1 MLENCNF
8 FPPDYLNYV
17 NSKQVTVKILYGT
30 MVPVGISQND
40 FIYKYFL
47 TKMKTI
53 IMCFQLST
61 FNINV
66 KDIKSMDK
74 LILRNIVGH
83 YQGG

>member
-30 MVPVGISQND
+30 MVPVGIFHND

>member
-1 MLENCNF
+1 
-8 FPPDYLNYV
+8 
-17 NSKQVTVKILYGT
+17 

-40 FIYKYFL
+40 FIYIYFL

>member
-1 MLENCNF
+1 
-8 FPPDYLNYV
+8 
-17 NSKQVTVKILYGT
+17 

-40 FIYKYFL
+40 FLYKYFL

-83 YQGG
+83 YQGGWSTENFLPPISSFYL